1 MRGESGR
8 ILHELFEFGDLTAS
22 QVMVPRVRVVGIP
35 LGATPDAIRQ
45 IISEHRHT
53 RYAVYDG
60 DLDHIVGMLHVK
72 DLLRHLI
79 QNEPRHDRRLRRLP
93 IVPETATLDTVLET
107 MQRSQ
112 SHMTVVV
119 DEHGGTAGII
129 TLEDLFEEVVG
140 EIDEGVPSAPP
151 LLPDPDGSARV
162 AGTLRLDE
170 LGRYFHLDLEHED
183 VDSVSGLI
191 LARLG
196 PARRRLATSWST
208 TGSGSKSRRRAVA
221 ACAKRGRG

>member
-1 MRGESGR
+1 MFVSPAFRSAR
-8 ILHELFEFGDLTAS
+8 
-22 QVMVPRVRVVGIP
+22 P
-35 LGATPDAIRQ
+35 PDAIRQ
-45 IISEHRHT
+45 IISERRHT

-72 DLLRHLI
+72 DLLRLLL
-79 QNEPRHDRRLRRLP
+79 QNEPVTTTELRRLP
-93 IVPETATLDTVLET
+93 IVPETVTLDTVLET

-112 SHMTVVV
+112 SHMTAVV

-151 LLPDPDGSARV
+151 LLPDPDGLARV

-183 VDSVSGLI
+183 VESVSGLI

-196 PARRRLATSWST
+196 RMPSVGDVVEYGRIRLEVTAT
-208 TGSGSKSRRRAVA
+208 G
-221 ACAKRGRG
+221 GRGVREARAWLI

>member
-1 MRGESGR
+1 
-8 ILHELFEFGDLTAS
+8 
-22 QVMVPRVRVVGIP
+22 MVPRVRVDGIP
-35 LGATPDAIRQ
+35 LGATPEALRQ
-45 IISEHRHT
+45 IISERRHT

-72 DLLRHLI
+72 DLLRRLL
-79 QNEPRHDRRLRRLP
+79 QNERITTAELRRLP

-112 SHMTVVV
+112 SHMTAVV

-140 EIDEGVPSAPP
+140 EIDEGVPAAPP
-151 LLPDPDGSARV
+151 ILPEPDGSARV

-183 VDSVSGLI
+183 VESVSGLI

-196 PARRRLATSWST
+196 RMPVVGDVVEYGRIRLQVTAT
-208 TGSGSKSRRRAVA
+208 
-221 ACAKRGRG
+221 RGRGVREARARLI